1 MKINV
6 SILPKIYIFVT
17 CKMLQDQKYSKIL
30 ELLTLFQYE
39 EIVLL
44 KETGENKS
52 GAIAKLLIFMV
63 F

>member
-1 MKINV
+1 
-6 SILPKIYIFVT
+6 
-17 CKMLQDQKYSKIL
+17 MLQNLKYSKIL